1 MSKVLAKVNAQEI
14 TEKDLN
20 EMTNAYMQQSQK
32 QEISDEER
40 DALLQNL
47 VQNALLREAADE
59 RKIEVTDEILD
70 AQLQAMFQQYGG
82 EESFMSIVAQQGINF
97 DEIKDGIAA
106 DLKGQLAAKDE
117 IDKKL
122 DLSDE
127 ELQAFYAEN
136 SEEIKTEE
144 SFRASHILF
153 SNEAE
158 DAKESAEK
166 VLAELKAEGDFAEM
180 AEKHSTCPSKAKGG
194 DLGFFGKGQMVPE
207 FEAAVIQLDTNE
219 ISELIETQFGFHIIQ
234 KSDHK
239 EGKHLSFEEAKEQI
253 KEVVTRGKSEVI
265 VRELI
270 EELTEKCEITYM

>member
-20 EMTNAYMQQSQK
+20 EMTNAYMQQAQK
-32 QEISDEER
+32 QEVSDEER

-59 RKIEVTDEILD
+59 RNIEVTEEILD

-82 EESFMSIVAQQGINF
+82 EENFMSIVEQQGINF
-97 DEIKDGIAA
+97 DEIKSGIAA
-106 DLKGQLAAKDE
+106 DLKGQLAAKNE
-117 IDKKL
+117 IDNKL
-122 DLSDE
+122 DISDD

-136 SEEIKTEE
+136 SAEIKTEE

-158 DAKESAEK
+158 DAKDVAEK
-166 VLAELKAEGDFAEM
+166 VLEELKADGDFAEL

-207 FEAAVIQLDTNE
+207 FETAVIQLETNE

-234 KSDHK
+234 KSEHK
-239 EGKHLSFEEAKEQI
+239 EGKQLSFEEAKEQI

-270 EELTEKCEITYM
+270 EELTKTCEISYM